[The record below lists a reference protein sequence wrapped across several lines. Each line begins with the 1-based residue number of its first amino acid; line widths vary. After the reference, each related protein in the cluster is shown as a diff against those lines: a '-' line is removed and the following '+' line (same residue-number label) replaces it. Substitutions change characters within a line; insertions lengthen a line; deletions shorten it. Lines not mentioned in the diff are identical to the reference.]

1 MHGPYGLN
9 NIADQLHQDA
19 QAAADRHR
27 LAMEAEAEGAR
38 AAAARYEGLRRLVS
52 QLTVAARW
60 AVRTVL
66 G

>member
-9 NIADQLHQDA
+9 NIADQLHREA

-27 LAMEAEAEGAR
+27 LALEAEADGAR
-38 AAAARYEGLRRLVS
+38 AAAARYKDLRRLVA
-52 QLTVAARW
+52 QVTVAARW